1 MSKKNK
7 SNMSSL
13 SIEQIQ
19 KGVGYNK
26 AIIKN
31 LFIFYAIMFPVCLAT
46 TILMFVAEGGQ
57 YYRYGFAL
65 AVLCILCTVY
75 VVMAYVRRK
84 RMLNELI
91 REEQRKNKG
100 KTA

>member
-46 TILMFVAEGGQ
+46 TILMFVAEGGR